1 MGFITQ
7 AIAAN
12 FAPLLF
18 LKFHSDYHISL
29 GNIALISTFF
39 FFTQLLVDLFCA
51 KFVDHIGYRVCI
63 VASEIFAALGLLG
76 LAFLPDFLPDPFIG
90 IICSVNCLCHRKR
103 FNRSTLQPYYRGLSV
118 RKQRSNYESTPFVL
132 LLGTGGRGAHHD
144 AFAALDRRESVVY
157 HPDSVVFAAAL

>member
-1 MGFITQ
+1 MIFKWGNSIKKADYHKTKIACYMGFITQ

-12 FAPLLF
+12 FVPLLF

-63 VASEIFAALGLLG
+63 VASEIFSALGLLG
-76 LAFLPDFLPDPFIG
+76 LAFLPDFLPDPLLELY
-90 IICSVNCLCHRKR
+90 V
-103 FNRSTLQPYYRGLSV
+103 
-118 RKQRSNYESTPFVL
+118 VL
-132 LLGTGGRGAHHD
+132 LFMPSEA
-144 AFAALDRRESVVY
+144 V
-157 HPDSVVFAAAL
+157 